1 MEARSFLIGVEVHS
15 ILIVSEDSPIV
26 IELNTQVAVD
36 SWGFLLDVLHL
47 QALSSHIHIG
57 EHTPRR
63 HKHHPLLKLLQA
75 YNRRLIRF
83 TVVLVHFLGLD
94 VINRDEFVVVEVI
107 DVVVVAGG
115 ADYLAGVADRHLR
128 DLGEVFEGD
137 YAVGD
142 GQLFLK
148 DCVFAVLA
156 LGVRVVVLQ
165 HGEEVAIDLW
175 EVVESLGL
183 KHRIGIPLLNLL
195 QTINL

>member
-1 MEARSFLIGVEVHS
+1 VEARSFLIGVEVHS

-156 LGVRVVVLQ
+156 FGVGVVVLQ
-165 HGEEVAIDLW
+165 HG
-175 EVVESLGL
+175 
-183 KHRIGIPLLNLL
+183 
-195 QTINL
+195 Q